1 MRCAVLPTHL
11 LPAWPLVRSGLSAGK
26 EPEVLQEVLAASEP
40 LPLSSIVEHG
50 GCSLQ
55 QRWQEVRIWGCCQK
69 SKAEGAPAPQRGVLE
84 EGLLGVLAGH

>member
-40 LPLSSIVEHG
+40 LPLSSIVERG

-84 EGLLGVLAGH
+84 EGLLGVLARH